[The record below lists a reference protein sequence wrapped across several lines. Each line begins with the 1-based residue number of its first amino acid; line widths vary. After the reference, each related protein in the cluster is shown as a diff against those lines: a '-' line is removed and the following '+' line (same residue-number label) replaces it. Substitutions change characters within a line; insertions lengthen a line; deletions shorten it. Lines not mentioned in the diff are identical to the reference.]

1 VGVLSD
7 TVSHP
12 TVSVLS
18 GSGDT
23 NIQPNN
29 VESNLIYS
37 HRTPAGQN
45 RQFFPGRTHRDM
57 GDMSDRG
64 LKPEEEGDRRP
75 TLYLILD
82 PDQDPSCSSEA
93 IMLVGTKEELRSK
106 TGGDD
111 VLGKGV

>member
-1 VGVLSD
+1 MWGHE
-7 TVSHP
+7 HP
-12 TVSVLS
+12 TE
-18 GSGDT
+18 
-23 NIQPNN
+23 QRQ
-29 VESNLIYS
+29 SNLICS
-37 HRTPAGQN
+37 HTCVYRTPGEQN
-45 RQFFPGRTHRDM
+45 GQFFPDSPHRDM

-75 TLYLILD
+75 TLYLVLD
-82 PDQDPSCSSEA
+82 PDQDPSSSSEA